1 MFRKKDG
8 IGIVEKKTSCNRN
21 VFLTTTITPQG
32 EALQVKPARIIQ
44 SAGWI
49 GVILTMTEPAFA
61 TQAHSAPE
69 GLYAHQ
75 LAHIFFIISMGV
87 LIYWLRAR
95 RLVQSAGWR
104 YIQYSALFFILWNV
118 DAFIVHLLEEQ
129 LAVIDI
135 QRINLWQI
143 NITAPNH
150 SKTLVWLYYFAKF
163 DHLLCVP
170 ALLFLYFG
178 LRRLIKTTETP
189 PPRLAAS

>member
-1 MFRKKDG
+1 MKPIKYFLA
-8 IGIVEKKTSCNRN
+8 IGWVGLI
-21 VFLTTTITPQG
+21 FMI
-32 EALQVKPARIIQ
+32 A
-44 SAGWI
+44 
-49 GVILTMTEPAFA
+49 EPAFA

-95 RLVQSAGWR
+95 QLVQSAGWR
-104 YIQYSALFFILWNV
+104 YIQYAALFFILWNL
-118 DAFIVHLLEEQ
+118 DAFTVHLLEEQ

-143 NITAPNH
+143 NITANNH
-150 SKTLVWLYYFAKF
+150 SNALLWLYYFAKF

-178 LRRLIKTTETP
+178 LKRLLKRTETSKP
-189 PPRLAAS
+189 GLAAS

>member
-1 MFRKKDG
+1 MNFVRYFR
-8 IGIVEKKTSCNRN
+8 
-21 VFLTTTITPQG
+21 LT
-32 EALQVKPARIIQ
+32 
-44 SAGWI
+44 GW
-49 GVILTMTEPAFA
+49 VVAILSICEPAFA

-87 LIYWLRAR
+87 LIYWLGAR
-95 RLVQSAGWR
+95 RLVRSAGWR
-104 YIQYSALFFILWNV
+104 HIQYAALFFILWNV

-135 QRINLWQI
+135 QQINPWQI
-143 NITAPNH
+143 HITAPHH
-150 SKTLVWLYYFAKF
+150 SKALAWLYYFAKF

-170 ALLFLYFG
+170 ALLFLYIG
-178 LRRLIKTTETP
+178 LRRLLKSTETP

>member
-1 MFRKKDG
+1 MKLLRYFR
-8 IGIVEKKTSCNRN
+8 S
-21 VFLTTTITPQG
+21 ITWIS
-32 EALQVKPARIIQ
+32 AILII
-44 SAGWI
+44 A
-49 GVILTMTEPAFA
+49 EPAFA

-95 RLVQSAGWR
+95 QLVQSAGWR
-104 YIQYSALFFILWNV
+104 YIQYAALFFILWNL

-135 QRINLWQI
+135 QRINPWQI
-143 NITAPNH
+143 HITASNH
-150 SKTLVWLYYFAKF
+150 SKALVWLYYFAKF

-170 ALLFLYFG
+170 ALLLLYFG

>member
-1 MFRKKDG
+1 MKPIKYFRA
-8 IGIVEKKTSCNRN
+8 IGWVGLI
-21 VFLTTTITPQG
+21 FMI
-32 EALQVKPARIIQ
+32 A
-44 SAGWI
+44 
-49 GVILTMTEPAFA
+49 EPAFA

-95 RLVQSAGWR
+95 QLVRSAGWR
-104 YIQYSALFFILWNV
+104 YIQYAALFFILWNL
-118 DAFIVHLLEEQ
+118 DAFTVHLLEEQ

-143 NITAPNH
+143 KITANNH
-150 SKTLVWLYYFAKF
+150 SNALLWLYYFAKF

-178 LRRLIKTTETP
+178 LRRLMKKAQTSTP
-189 PPRLAAS
+189 GLVSS

>member
-1 MFRKKDG
+1 
-8 IGIVEKKTSCNRN
+8 
-21 VFLTTTITPQG
+21 
-32 EALQVKPARIIQ
+32 VKPTRIIQ

-49 GVILTMTEPAFA
+49 GAILMMAEPAFA

-87 LIYWLRAR
+87 LIYWLRAH
-95 RLVQSAGWR
+95 RLVTSAGWR
-104 YIQYSALFFILWNV
+104 YIQYAALFFILWNL
-118 DAFIVHLLEEQ
+118 DAFVVHLLEEQ
-129 LAVIDI
+129 LALIEI
-135 QRINLWQI
+135 QRINPWQI
-143 NITAPNH
+143 QITAPNYP
-150 SKTLVWLYYFAKF
+150 KALVWLYYFAKF

-178 LRRLIKTTETP
+178 LRRLLNKTETS

>member
-1 MFRKKDG
+1 MKPIKYFRAIAWVG
-8 IGIVEKKTSCNRN
+8 LIFMI
-21 VFLTTTITPQG
+21 
-32 EALQVKPARIIQ
+32 A
-44 SAGWI
+44 
-49 GVILTMTEPAFA
+49 EPAFA

-95 RLVQSAGWR
+95 RLVQSSGWR
-104 YIQYSALFFILWNV
+104 YIQYAALFFILWNL
-118 DAFIVHLLEEQ
+118 DAFTVHLLEEQ
-129 LAVIDI
+129 LAIIDI

-143 NITAPNH
+143 NITAPHH
-150 SKTLVWLYYFAKF
+150 STALVWLYYFAKF

-178 LRRLIKTTETP
+178 LKRLLKRTETSKP
-189 PPRLAAS
+189 GLAAS

>member
-1 MFRKKDG
+1 MKPIKYFRT
-8 IGIVEKKTSCNRN
+8 IGWVGLI
-21 VFLTTTITPQG
+21 FMI
-32 EALQVKPARIIQ
+32 A
-44 SAGWI
+44 
-49 GVILTMTEPAFA
+49 EPAFA

-95 RLVQSAGWR
+95 QLVQSDGWR
-104 YIQYSALFFILWNV
+104 YIQYAALFFILWNL
-118 DAFIVHLLEEQ
+118 DAFTVHLLEEQ
-129 LAVIDI
+129 IAVIDI

-143 NITAPNH
+143 NITANNH
-150 SKTLVWLYYFAKF
+150 SNALLWLYYFAKF

-178 LRRLIKTTETP
+178 LRRLMKKAQTSTP
-189 PPRLAAS
+189 GLVSS